1 MVKES
6 FPGHSLTFSHGP
18 EQQSQKGVEAGWA
31 TAVGTGH
38 VCEVG
43 LPSTGPVSGCGSAD
57 ITESTVMSRSGFG
70 TWKCRENAAGHSQVV
85 WFFYLNR
92 GKEAGIHVPGIF
104 P

>member
-18 EQQSQKGVEAGWA
+18 EQQSQKGMEAGWG

-43 LPSTGPVSGCGSAD
+43 LPSSGPVSGSSSAD
-57 ITESTVMSRSGFG
+57 ITESTVTSQSGFW
-70 TWKCRENAAGHSQVV
+70 TWKCRENAVGHLQVV
-85 WFFYLNR
+85 WFFYLTCS
-92 GKEAGIHVPGIF
+92 KEAGIRSPGIF

>member
-18 EQQSQKGVEAGWA
+18 EQQSRKGVEAGWA

-43 LPSTGPVSGCGSAD
+43 LPSTGPVSGCSSAD
-57 ITESTVMSRSGFG
+57 ITESTVTSRSGFR
-70 TWKCRENAAGHSQVV
+70 TRKCRENAAGHSQVV
-85 WFFYLNR
+85 WFFYLTR
-92 GKEAGIHVPGIF
+92 SKEAGIHLPGIF